1 MTLESSVN
9 TTSSRSD
16 WHVQPNRLGEFYGEF
31 LRERSTRSRP
41 DDLGGS
47 TGILNGVIFG
57 QKAPL
62 KPSSSPVSVNTP
74 EKAKR

>member
-9 TTSSRSD
+9 STSSRGN
-16 WHVQPNRLGEFYGEF
+16 WHNQSNRLDEFYGEF
-31 LRERSTRSRP
+31 LSERSSKSRP

-47 TGILNGVIFG
+47 TDIVKGVIFG

-62 KPSSSPVSVNTP
+62 KLTSPQVSVNTP